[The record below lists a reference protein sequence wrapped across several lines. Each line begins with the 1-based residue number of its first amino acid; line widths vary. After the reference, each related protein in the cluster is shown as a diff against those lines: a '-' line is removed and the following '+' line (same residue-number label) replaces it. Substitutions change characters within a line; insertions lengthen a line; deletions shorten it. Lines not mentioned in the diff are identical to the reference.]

1 VAYFLPTGLIT
12 ALITPFREDERID
25 FDVWQKIVDAQIEAG
40 VDGVLAAG
48 GEGECYSLSEEER
61 LVALRFCRQAT
72 RGRVPVYAH
81 IGCPGTRQTI
91 QLAER
96 AASES
101 VHFLVAETPYYI
113 RPTDQELAEHYIE
126 VCRAVHLP
134 VLAHNNPA
142 WTGVDLTPA
151 IARRIAAACENFAGI
166 RESSGDPQRL
176 KELTA
181 LSRERPFAVLIGRDD
196 LALTGME
203 PGWAGAV
210 TVWANLAPRLC
221 VELLRALRAGD
232 EVGAERLR
240 ALLTPLVESIDEGG
254 FPAGAVKHALRLAGC
269 PAGACRRPIGPRSAL
284 PAAQLSWAL
293 ERLRQ
298 GGYLPALAAGVRA

>member
-1 VAYFLPTGLIT
+1 LPTGLIT

-25 FDVWQKIVDAQIEAG
+25 FDAWQKIVDAQIQAG
-40 VDGVLAAG
+40 VDGVLVAG
-48 GEGECYSLSEEER
+48 GEGECYALSEEER

-96 AASES
+96 AAAES

-151 IARRIAAACENFAGI
+151 VAGHIAAACENFAGI
-166 RESSGDPQRL
+166 RESSGDLQRL
-176 KELTA
+176 RELTA

-196 LALTGME
+196 LTLAGME
-203 PGWAGAV
+203 GGCAGAV

-221 VELLRALRAGD
+221 VELLRAVRAGD
-232 EVGAERLR
+232 EVAAERLR
-240 ALLTPLVESIDEGG
+240 ALFTPLVKSVDGDA
-254 FPAGAVKHALRLAGC
+254 FPAVAVKQALRLAGC
-269 PAGACRRPIGPRSAL
+269 PAGPCRRPLGPMAAL
-284 PAAQLSWAL
+284 PAAQWSAGLD
-293 ERLRQ
+293 RLRQ
-298 GGYLPALAAGVRA
+298 DGYLPALAAGVRA